1 MTNPQ
6 DKNKSSIGIG
16 MIAIAWLLIMAAG
29 ALWYHEW
36 AEQQYNPN
44 QNISGN
50 HDGHSTTIK
59 LTANTPVSYT
69 HLRAHET

>member
-50 HDGHSTTIK
+50 
-59 LTANTPVSYT
+59 
-69 HLRAHET
+69 R